1 MKAPPPGAKPYGWVV
16 EFPVNPKERHVFF
29 IANNGDQ
36 DKAYAMQRAVAMHGE
51 LKEVKL

>member
-36 DKAYAMQRAVAMHGE
+36 DKAMPCNVQWRCMASLRR
-51 LKEVKL
+51 